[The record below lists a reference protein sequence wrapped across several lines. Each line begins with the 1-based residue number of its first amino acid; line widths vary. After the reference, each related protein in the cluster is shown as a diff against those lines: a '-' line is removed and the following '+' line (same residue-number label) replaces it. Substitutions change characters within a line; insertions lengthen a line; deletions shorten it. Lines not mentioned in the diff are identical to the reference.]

1 MFHLLISRSGLQE
14 DESLHL
20 FCFLIFSAPGV
31 VSGAPQVPGTMNI
44 QAVCEGWGQTLPAPS
59 WLLGPLSGP
68 GVPTCLPSPPQPS
81 RAEPPGGHKAPKP
94 PSPHQGPQP
103 GLAPYK
109 VPTRPQRRMENDHHP
124 CTSCPFLCVQ
134 PSACPLQPTEQ
145 RPHSM
150 CLNNQLFLK

>member
-81 RAEPPGGHKAPKP
+81 RAAQDKEASLSGERFPAAGRPSSNSSLPLEPNRNQQEH
-94 PSPHQGPQP
+94 
-103 GLAPYK
+103 
-109 VPTRPQRRMENDHHP
+109 RPLGTVLKRQRVWGQTHVG
-124 CTSCPFLCVQ
+124 CS
-134 PSACPLQPTEQ
+134 
-145 RPHSM
+145 
-150 CLNNQLFLK
+150 